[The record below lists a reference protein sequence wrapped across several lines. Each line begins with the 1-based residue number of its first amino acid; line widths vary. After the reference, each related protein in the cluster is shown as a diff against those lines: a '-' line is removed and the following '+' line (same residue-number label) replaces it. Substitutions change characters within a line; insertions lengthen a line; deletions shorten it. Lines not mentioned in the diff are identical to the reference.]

1 MTRILELAACLL
13 AAAVALAQPASAA
26 TVLPVSLDH
35 LVDNSAVVFEGT
47 CVGNRSERDAA
58 TGFIVT
64 YTTFSVRDVL
74 KGNVASVHE
83 IKQIGGSLP
92 DSGLVYRVDGVPS
105 FTVGESYVVFLA
117 GVSSA
122 GFSSP
127 IGLSQGRFT
136 VAPGATGATV
146 SNGRDFLEM
155 TAGLPEAVLP
165 STLLKALGAPAAR
178 AERMGLDDFKQLVR
192 SRAARQ
198 R

>member
-1 MTRILELAACLL
+1 MSGILKLAACLL
-13 AAAVALAQPASAA
+13 TLALAQSAAAA

-35 LVDNSAVVFEGT
+35 LVDNAVVAFEGT

-58 TGFIVT
+58 TGMVVT

-74 KGNVASVHE
+74 KGNVANVHE

-117 GVSSA
+117 GVSAA

-127 IGLSQGRFT
+127 IALSQGRFT
-136 VAPGATGATV
+136 VTPGATGATV

-155 TAGLPEAVLP
+155 TAGIPAAVLP
-165 STLLKALGAPAAR
+165 ASMLKAGGGRAAR
-178 AERMGLDDFKQLVR
+178 VDRLGLDDFKQLVR
-192 SRAARQ
+192 SRAARAP
-198 R
+198 